1 VKALSARCLGY
12 ADSVGS
18 NGEATEYMDNDLKA
32 SPGVA
37 ARLAR
42 EVSALAL
49 LIEQMTQGRQD
60 ALARLYDE
68 TSSLLNGLLLRMLD
82 QPQDAEEVLLDVYM
96 KAWKYAPSY
105 SPDRGSVQTWLV
117 TMARNTAI
125 DRIRQKRAQPKTL
138 SFEPEDT
145 PEPESTDASPEERT
159 AMWERRRKVQAL
171 LNELPAEQ
179 RQALVM
185 AYFGGFSHAELA
197 ARLGQPLGTVKSRIR
212 MGLLRLRSLLEEPTA
227 I

>member
-1 VKALSARCLGY
+1 MLIASAT
-12 ADSVGS
+12 AMD
-18 NGEATEYMDNDLKA
+18 TEYMDDERQA
-32 SPGVA
+32 SPA
-37 ARLAR
+37 SARRASP
-42 EVSALAL
+42 VSALAL
-49 LIEQMTQGRQD
+49 LVAQMAQGRQD

-68 TSSLLNGLLLRMLD
+68 TSPLLNGLLRRMLE

-96 KAWKYAPSY
+96 KAWKYSPSY
-105 SPDRGSVQTWLV
+105 APDRGSVQTWLV

-138 SFEPEDT
+138 SFEPENM
-145 PEPESTDASPEERT
+145 PEPESGEASPEERT
-159 AMWERRRKVQAL
+159 AAWQQRRKVQAL

-179 RQALVM
+179 RQALIM
-185 AYFGGFSHAELA
+185 AYFGGHSHAELA

-212 MGLLRLRSLLEEPTA
+212 MGLLRLRSLLEEPAA

>member
-1 VKALSARCLGY
+1 M
-12 ADSVGS
+12 
-18 NGEATEYMDNDLKA
+18 ATEFMDNELQA
-32 SPGVA
+32 PSRLA
-37 ARLAR
+37 ARRAR
-42 EVSALAL
+42 EVSPLAL
-49 LIEQMTQGRQD
+49 LIAQMAQGRQD

-96 KAWKYAPSY
+96 KAWKYAPGY

-145 PEPESTDASPEERT
+145 PEPASGDASPEEQT
-159 AMWERRRKVQAL
+159 AMRQRRRKVQAL
-171 LNELPAEQ
+171 LNDLPAEQ

-185 AYFGGFSHAELA
+185 AYFGGLSHAELA

-212 MGLLRLRSLLEEPTA
+212 MGLLRLRSLLEEPAA

>member
-1 VKALSARCLGY
+1 MASATTAMAL
-12 ADSVGS
+12 
-18 NGEATEYMDNDLKA
+18 EYMDNERQA
-32 SPGVA
+32 APGA
-37 ARLAR
+37 ARPAR
-42 EVSALAL
+42 EVSPLAL
-49 LIEQMTQGRQD
+49 LIAQMAQGRQD

-68 TSSLLNGLLLRMLD
+68 TSSLLNGLLLRMLE

-96 KAWKYAPSY
+96 KAWKYAPGY
-105 SPDRGSVQTWLV
+105 APDRGSVQTWLV

-125 DRIRQKRAQPKTL
+125 DRIRQKRAQPRTL
-138 SFEPEDT
+138 SFEPDET
-145 PEPESTDASPEERT
+145 PEPESSDASPEERT
-159 AMWERRRKVQAL
+159 AMWQRRGKVQAL

-185 AYFGGFSHAELA
+185 AYFGGLSHAELA

-212 MGLLRLRSLLEEPTA
+212 MGLLRLRSLIEEPTA